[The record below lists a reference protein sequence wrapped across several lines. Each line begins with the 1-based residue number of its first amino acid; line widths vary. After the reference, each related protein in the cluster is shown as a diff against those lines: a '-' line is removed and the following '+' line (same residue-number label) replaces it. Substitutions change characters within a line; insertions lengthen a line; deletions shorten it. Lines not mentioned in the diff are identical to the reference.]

1 MRISEGFGKPEN
13 DGEVVILD
21 FLIPPSPYNP
31 EEVDRNDERNFDFQ
45 KKIKNKQTKQNKET
59 LLVKTDL
66 SREARDLK
74 LTSDCYFYS
83 NGEEEGSHSI

>member
-31 EEVDRNDERNFDFQ
+31 EGVDRNDERNFDFPRMD
-45 KKIKNKQTKQNKET
+45 IYAT
-59 LLVKTDL
+59 V
-66 SREARDLK
+66 AW
-74 LTSDCYFYS
+74 
-83 NGEEEGSHSI
+83 